1 MKIFSEKYI
10 DIFFGCVILI
20 LVIITDIEKGKTM
33 ALKKSKQREQIKQF
47 LMTRKDHPTAD
58 VVYMN
63 VRKENP
69 NISLGTVY
77 RNLTLLSEIGE
88 IQRLRM
94 GDGVDHFDA
103 DTSQHYHFICK
114 ECGSVIDLALDAL
127 PDTCGIAGQNFDGEI
142 AGCVTYFYGKCKAC
156 CNVCSRENL

>member
-1 MKIFSEKYI
+1 
-10 DIFFGCVILI
+10 
-20 LVIITDIEKGKTM
+20 M
-33 ALKKSKQREQIKQF
+33 ALKRSKQREQIKQF

-77 RNLTLLSEIGE
+77 RNLTLLAEIGE
-88 IQRLRM
+88 IQRIRM

-103 DTSQHYHFICK
+103 DISDHYHFICK
-114 ECGSVIDLALDAL
+114 DCGSVIDLKMDAL
-127 PDTCGIAGQNFDGEI
+127 PDVCKIAGQNFEGEI
-142 AGCVTYFYGKCKAC
+142 TGCVTYFYGKCSCCSDAC
-156 CNVCSRENL
+156 TKENL

>member
-1 MKIFSEKYI
+1 
-10 DIFFGCVILI
+10 
-20 LVIITDIEKGKTM
+20 M
-33 ALKKSKQREQIKQF
+33 ALKRSKQREQIKQF

-77 RNLTLLSEIGE
+77 RNLTLLAEIGE

-114 ECGSVIDLALDAL
+114 DCGCVIDLDVEAL
-127 PDTCGIAGQNFDGEI
+127 PDTCSIAGQNFDGEI
-142 AGCVTYFYGKCKAC
+142 TGCVTYFHGRCKNC
-156 CNVCSRENL
+156 CNACNKQNM